1 MTLFLLPC
9 TSDDNAFLAAFW
21 SCLSCCLVFLAAFWF
36 GSICTEATQDGD
48 SGALALC

>member
-9 TSDDNAFLAAFW
+9 TSDDNA
-21 SCLSCCLVFLAAFWF
+21 FLAAFWF